1 MTRPKGVKRMRV
13 RRRALSPLVSS
24 VVLISAAI
32 IGGVIVYNY
41 FQSNINS
48 IAAATGSIQISADYT
63 YLNSTTKVVYLE
75 VLNTYK
81 KPITISS
88 IKVVLDNGT
97 TITIDIQDQ
106 IVDSGSKGSLIVN
119 VPASGK
125 LVYLVYQLGEKTM
138 YSSPIQIS

>member
-1 MTRPKGVKRMRV
+1 MRA

-24 VVLISAAI
+24 VVLISAAV

-48 IAAATGSIQISADYT
+48 IAAATGSLQISADYT
-63 YLNSTTKVVYLE
+63 YLNSTTKIVYLE

-97 TITIDIQDQ
+97 TITIDTQDQ
-106 IVDSGSKGSLIVN
+106 TVDSGSKGSLIVN

-125 LVYLVYQLGEKTM
+125 LVYVVYQLGEKTM
-138 YSSPIQIS
+138 YSNPIQIS